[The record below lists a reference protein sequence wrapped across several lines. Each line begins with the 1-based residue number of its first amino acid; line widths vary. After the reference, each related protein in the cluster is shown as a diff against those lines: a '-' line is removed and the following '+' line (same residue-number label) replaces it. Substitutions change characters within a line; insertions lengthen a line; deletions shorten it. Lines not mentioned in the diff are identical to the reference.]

1 MGDERTVGSHGML
14 WLFIIIVL
22 GAITGNIITHWG
34 HDAAQKYRL
43 KRYVKNNPGAP
54 IPVQMAGT
62 IAAPAPIATAAT
74 NAPAGAA
81 ASAPFNTGV
90 AGGPSAAGSGNY

>member
-1 MGDERTVGSHGML
+1 MADEKTVGGHGML

-22 GAITGNIITHWG
+22 GTITGNIITHWG

-74 NAPAGAA
+74 APAGATV
-81 ASAPFNTGV
+81 ASAPLNTGV
-90 AGGPSAAGSGNY
+90 VGPGALSNQVY